1 MRLTM
6 KARQEVIGAT
16 AGQYRG
22 AGKKEK
28 GKILDQFIATTG
40 YSRWYARL
48 VLRHEG
54 RRVQTDKKT
63 ILLAV
68 REKSRAKRQRPR
80 LYDEQVQTA
89 LEKLWRLMDYICGKR
104 LQPLLP
110 ELIPILERHNEFSC
124 DRETRAKLLQ
134 ISAASIDRLLKAER
148 RKHQLRGRAGTKPGI
163 LLKKQIPIR
172 TFAEWDEQ
180 RPGFAEIDL
189 VGHDG
194 GVAAGDYCQT
204 LDLTD
209 IATTWTET
217 KAVRNKAQTWV
228 FAALKEIRQNLP
240 FPLLGIDS
248 DNGSEFINKYL
259 TEYCQKQKLTFTR
272 SRPYRKNDNCFVE
285 QKNYSI
291 VRRAAGYQR
300 YDSELQLQLL
310 NQLYATLR
318 LYTNFFQPTMKLQ
331 SKERVGSKVIKRYDR
346 AQTPY
351 QRVLAAAFVSKA
363 EKQALRAKYETLNPA
378 ALKRKLMRLQDRLVK
393 SMPQLKPVRV
403 RPRQCNNDRY
413 FTNQPAVVKP

>member
-1 MRLTM
+1 M
-6 KARQEVIGAT
+6 KARREVIGAT

-22 AGKKEK
+22 ASKKEK

-54 RRVQTDKKT
+54 RRVQTNKKT

-80 LYDEQVQTA
+80 LYDEKVQTA
-89 LEKLWRLMDYICGKR
+89 LAKLWRMMDYICGKR

-124 DRETRAKLLQ
+124 ERETRAKLLQ

-148 RKHQLRGRAGTKPGI
+148 RKHELRGRAGTKPGT

-172 TFAEWDEQ
+172 TFAEWNEQ
-180 RPGFAEIDL
+180 RPGFTEIDL

-285 QKNYSI
+285 QKNYSV
-291 VRRAAGYQR
+291 VRRAVGYQR
-300 YDSELQLQLL
+300 YDTEVQLQLL
-310 NQLYATLR
+310 NELYATLR

-351 QRVLAAAFVSKA
+351 QRVLAAASVSKA
-363 EKQALRAKYETLNPA
+363 EKQLLRAKYETLNPA
-378 ALKRKLMRLQDRLVK
+378 ALKRKLMRLQDRLLK
-393 SMPQLKPVRV
+393 STPQLKPVRV
-403 RPRQCNNDRY
+403 RPRQCSNDRY
-413 FTNQPAVVKP
+413 FTNQPAVMKP

>member
-6 KARQEVIGAT
+6 KARQEVTGAT

-22 AGKKEK
+22 ASKKDK
-28 GKILDQFIATTG
+28 GKILDQFIASTG

-54 RRVQTDKKT
+54 RRLQTDKKT
-63 ILLAV
+63 ILLVV
-68 REKSRAKRQRPR
+68 REKSPRPRQRVS
-80 LYDEQVQTA
+80 LYDEKVQTA
-89 LEKLWRLMDYICGKR
+89 LVKLWRIMDYICGKR

-110 ELIPILERHNEFSC
+110 ELITVLERHNEFHC
-124 DRETRAKLLQ
+124 DGETRAKLLR

-148 RKHQLRGRAGTKPGI
+148 RKHELRGRAGTKPGT

-189 VGHDG
+189 VGHEG

-217 KAVRNKAQTWV
+217 MAVRNKAQTWV

-259 TEYCQKQKLTFTR
+259 TDYCRQQKLSFTR

-291 VRRAAGYQR
+291 VRRAVGYQR
-300 YDSELQLQLL
+300 YDTQVQLALL
-310 NQLYATLR
+310 NELYATLR
-318 LYTNFFQPTMKLQ
+318 LYTNFFQPTMKLK

-351 QRVLAAAFVSKA
+351 QRVLDAARVSKA
-363 EKQALRAKYETLNPA
+363 AKQRLRDNYRTLNPA
-378 ALKRKLMRLQDRLVK
+378 ALKRKLMRLQDQLLK
-393 SMPQLKPVRV
+393 STASRKPVRM
-403 RPRQCNNDRY
+403 RPRQCRNDRY
-413 FTNQPAVVKP
+413 FTKQPALTKP

>member
-1 MRLTM
+1 M
-6 KARQEVIGAT
+6 KARQEVTKVT

-22 AGKKEK
+22 ARKKEK
-28 GKILDQFIATTG
+28 SKILDQFIASTG

-68 REKSRAKRQRPR
+68 RDRTPAKRVRVSA
-80 LYDEQVQTA
+80 YDEQVQTA
-89 LEKLWRLMDYICGKR
+89 LLKLWRIMDYICGKR

-110 ELIPILERHNEFSC
+110 ELLAVLERHNEFHC
-124 DRETRAKLLQ
+124 DQETRAKLLR
-134 ISAASIDRLLKAER
+134 ISAASVDRLLKPER
-148 RKHQLRGRAGTKPGI
+148 RKQALRGRAGTKPGT

-172 TFAEWDEQ
+172 TFADWDEQ

-217 KAVRNKAQTWV
+217 QAVRNKAQAFV

-259 TEYCQKQKLTFTR
+259 VQYCDKQKLSFTR

-291 VRRAAGYQR
+291 VRRAVGYQR
-300 YDSELQLQLL
+300 YDTEAQLALL
-310 NQLYATLR
+310 NELYATLR
-318 LYTNFFQPTMKLQ
+318 LYTNFFQPTMKLKA
-331 SKERVGSKVIKRYDR
+331 KERVGSKVTKRYHR

-351 QRVLAAAFVSKA
+351 QRVLDAPQVSEAA
-363 EKQALRAKYETLNPA
+363 KQRLRARYRTLNPA
-378 ALKRKLMRLQDRLVK
+378 ALKRRLMRLQDQLLK
-393 SMPQLKPVRV
+393 STASAKPVRV
-403 RPRQCNNDRY
+403 RPRQCSNDRY
-413 FTNQPAVVKP
+413 FKNQPTVIKP

>member
-6 KARQEVIGAT
+6 KARQEVIVAT

-28 GKILDQFIATTG
+28 GKILDQFITTTG

-54 RRVQTDKKT
+54 RRIQTDKKT

-68 REKSRAKRQRPR
+68 REKLKKKRKRPS
-80 LYDEQVQTA
+80 LYDEKVQIA
-89 LEKLWRLMDYICGKR
+89 LVKLWRIMDYICGKR

-110 ELIPILERHNEFSC
+110 ELLTVLERHNEFSC
-124 DRETRAKLLQ
+124 DRETRAKLLR
-134 ISAASIDRLLKAER
+134 ISAASIDRLLKPER
-148 RKHQLRGRAGTKPGI
+148 QKHQLRGRAGTKPGT

-172 TFAEWDEQ
+172 TYAEWDEQ
-180 RPGFAEIDL
+180 QPGFAEIDL
-189 VGHDG
+189 VAHDG
-194 GVAAGDYCQT
+194 GVGAGDYCQT

-291 VRRAAGYQR
+291 VRRAVGYQR
-300 YDSELQLQLL
+300 YDSELQLRLL
-310 NQLYATLR
+310 NELYATLR

-351 QRVLAAAFVSKA
+351 QRVLTAVSVSKT
-363 EKQALRAKYETLNPA
+363 EKQLLRAKYETLNPA
-378 ALKRKLMRLQDRLVK
+378 ALKRKLMRLQDQLLK
-393 SMPQLKPVRV
+393 STPQLKPVRV
-403 RPRQCNNDRY
+403 RPRQCNNHRY
-413 FTNQPAVVKP
+413 FSNQPAVTKP

>member
-1 MRLTM
+1 M

-22 AGKKEK
+22 ASKKEK

-68 REKSRAKRQRPR
+68 RERAKAKRQRR
-80 LYDEQVQTA
+80 SLYDEKVQVA
-89 LEKLWRLMDYICGKR
+89 LVKLWRIMDYICGKR

-110 ELIPILERHNEFSC
+110 ELITVLERHNEFSC

-134 ISAASIDRLLKAER
+134 ISPATIDRLLQPER
-148 RKHQLRGRAGTKPGI
+148 RKHELRGRAGTKPGT

-172 TFAEWDEQ
+172 TFAEWDEL

-217 KAVRNKAQTWV
+217 QAVRNKAQTWV

-259 TEYCQKQKLTFTR
+259 TDYCQKQKLTFTR

-291 VRRAAGYQR
+291 VRRAVGYQR
-300 YDSELQLQLL
+300 YDTELQLQLL
-310 NQLYATLR
+310 NELYATLR

-351 QRVLAAAFVSKA
+351 QRVLATAQVNAAAKQRLR
-363 EKQALRAKYETLNPA
+363 EKYKTLNPA
-378 ALKRKLMRLQDRLVK
+378 ALKRRLMRLQEQLLK
-393 SMPQLKPVRV
+393 STASMKPARV
-403 RPRQCNNDRY
+403 RPRQCRNDRY
-413 FTNQPAVVKP
+413 FTNQPVVTKP